1 VIVQRCQS
9 LEAAVADGTDERS
22 VAVVVTA
29 AAASAAAIAV
39 LIDAS
44 QKTHYRGNRIFLAG
58 EVVLVFLF
66 LKLKR
71 FFKKVYAS
79 ILGRKVGKK
88 VPKICL
94 T

>member
-9 LEAAVADGTDERS
+9 FEAAVADGTDERS

-44 QKTHYRGNRIFLAG
+44 QKTHNRGNRIFLAG

-71 FFKKVYAS
+71 FF
-79 ILGRKVGKK
+79 
-88 VPKICL
+88 
-94 T
+94 

>member
-1 VIVQRCQS
+1 
-9 LEAAVADGTDERS
+9 
-22 VAVVVTA
+22 
-29 AAASAAAIAV
+29 

-71 FFKKVYAS
+71 FFCKKVYAS